1 MLDWCRCV
9 CKRAGQ
15 HQCFDS
21 GLVRPHYFT
30 PGRGTATTQP
40 ACLPACLPIHQPP
53 YFATT
58 VSPSFPLCI
67 CLSFQPPPPVSPSF
81 PRTTR
86 KARRSLCLTFTPS
99 CRFATP
105 FLSFSIDL
113 ETIRS
118 VCRYHRALLTFSTYA
133 RTHIPNCTS
142 DTYRYGLP
150 FTVDYIR
157 NLTPCTSETTVSIF
171 NCAPDLSR
179 LIFRL
184 LGGRDV
190 YWILGIFQPPF
201 PPFFL
206 PYGFLPASLFFLLFL
221 SPPLPRYFFSFSGV
235 AILRNW
241 IDSDDRAQ
249 RINYNG

>member
-40 ACLPACLPIHQPP
+40 ACLPACPYTNPP
-53 YFATT
+53 T
-58 VSPSFPLCI
+58 SRPPSL
-67 CLSFQPPPPVSPSF
+67 L
-81 PRTTR
+81 
-86 KARRSLCLTFTPS
+86 RSLSVSVSRSSPPS
-99 CRFATP
+99 R
-105 FLSFSIDL
+105 FSILSPYNAQSTAQSLSNFHPVVPLRYSLSLLLYRSRND
-113 ETIRS
+113 TIGLSLSSRAPNFLH
-118 VCRYHRALLTFSTYA
+118 VCAYTHSQLYKRYL
-133 RTHIPNCTS
+133 
-142 DTYRYGLP
+142 YGLP

-206 PYGFLPASLFFLLFL
+206 PYGFLPVSLFFLLFL
-221 SPPLPRYFFSFSGV
+221 FPPPPP
-235 AILRNW
+235 ILFLLFGRSN
-241 IDSDDRAQ
+241 SA
-249 RINYNG
+249 